1 MSTVPDLRGRLA
13 IITGGAK
20 GIGLST
26 SRAFARSG
34 AAVLIASRDEA
45 AAQAAA
51 EGINREVGGNRV
63 TRISLDLSSFDSIR
77 RVAQELKDRPVDV
90 LINNAGVMGGDF
102 RRTNEGFEWHFG
114 VNFMGPF
121 LLSRLLANNLA
132 DGRNPR
138 LVQLSSG
145 AHRFAAFNFEDH
157 NFDTEPYNGDIA
169 YQRSKTACALFAV
182 GFQTHYA
189 RLGIDAFSVAP
200 GIVKTD
206 LLSAMDSATLDR
218 LLIDCAP
225 LVRTADQAAAT
236 ILYAATAPELAGNGG
251 LYIEDGAPAKPGRP
265 EGLDGV
271 MPHAVDPVAAD
282 RLWQLAERLVRQPPR
297 STLAADSGRV

>member
-1 MSTVPDLRGRLA
+1 M
-13 IITGGAK
+13 
-20 GIGLST
+20 
-26 SRAFARSG
+26 
-34 AAVLIASRDEA
+34 
-45 AAQAAA
+45 
-51 EGINREVGGNRV
+51 
-63 TRISLDLSSFDSIR
+63 
-77 RVAQELKDRPVDV
+77 V

-102 RRTNEGFEWHFG
+102 RRTNEGFEWRFG

-145 AHRFAAFNFEDH
+145 AHRFARVQFEDQQLRYG
-157 NFDTEPYNGDIA
+157 TLTTATSLTNGA
-169 YQRSKTACALFAV
+169 RPRARSLPV

-189 RLGIDAFSVAP
+189 RLGTTLSQWRPVSSRPTF
-200 GIVKTD
+200 
-206 LLSAMDSATLDR
+206 LSAMHSATLDR

-251 LYIEDGAPAKPGRP
+251 LYIEDGAPAKTRP
-265 EGLDGV
+265 TRGIGWGDD
-271 MPHAVDPVAAD
+271 ARVDPVAAD
-282 RLWQLAERLVRQPPR
+282 RLWQLAERLVRQPHVAHWPPI
-297 STLAADSGRV
+297 ADGFSADRCTIPHRQGLQ

>member
-1 MSTVPDLRGRLA
+1 MSSGPDRRG
-13 IITGGAK
+13 G
-20 GIGLST
+20 
-26 SRAFARSG
+26 
-34 AAVLIASRDEA
+34 V
-45 AAQAAA
+45 
-51 EGINREVGGNRV
+51 NREVGANRV

-102 RRTNEGFEWHFG
+102 GGRMKALNG
-114 VNFMGPF
+114 VSVSISWGLPSVAFA
-121 LLSRLLANNLA
+121 ANNLA

-189 RLGIDAFSVAP
+189 RLGIDAFFSGARYRQ
-200 GIVKTD
+200 
-206 LLSAMDSATLDR
+206 DR
-218 LLIDCAP
+218 P
-225 LVRTADQAAAT
+225 S
-236 ILYAATAPELAGNGG
+236 
-251 LYIEDGAPAKPGRP
+251 
-265 EGLDGV
+265 
-271 MPHAVDPVAAD
+271 
-282 RLWQLAERLVRQPPR
+282 ERD
-297 STLAADSGRV
+297 A